1 MIQVTNK
8 HYLDTEYLTVAE
20 CLRRNGYRHYCN
32 GMKYLERG
40 MTKHAFGSFAK
51 AQRNY
56 DQSDKL
62 DLRSPIISLPIF
74 DKLNEAIAATIMYM
88 DNGEL
93 ILRTVTEQE
102 MYKDG

>member
-1 MIQVTNK
+1 MISIVQVTNK

-32 GMKYLERG
+32 GMKYLEQG

-56 DQSDKL
+56 DRANTL
-62 DLRSPIISLPIF
+62 CYEETANILPEVWNTLAKNVAIRIF
-74 DKLNEAIAATIMYM
+74 GIDYGT
-88 DNGEL
+88 DHG
-93 ILRTVTEQE
+93 
-102 MYKDG
+102 